1 MFCKGRLLEL
11 GNFFSLVS
19 AQLPVSS
26 LFSALQTEPPPI
38 SPPVW
43 SLVAF
48 GGAPCTEASIGE
60 SASVVFYAYADFRFF
75 SLLSVFRTP
84 ARKGRW
90 L

>member
-43 SLVAF
+43 SLVAC
-48 GGAPCTEASIGE
+48 GAPCTEASIGE
-60 SASVVFYAYADFRFF
+60 SASAVDYAYADFRF
-75 SLLSVFRTP
+75 SLF
-84 ARKGRW
+84 
-90 L
+90 